1 MCVCVEQERERSGWL
16 AGALEAFG
24 ENSVDGSCRT
34 GVTTGS
40 EQTRWTYLPFR
51 VGEKSK
57 S

>member
-1 MCVCVEQERERSGWL
+1 MEQERERSGWL